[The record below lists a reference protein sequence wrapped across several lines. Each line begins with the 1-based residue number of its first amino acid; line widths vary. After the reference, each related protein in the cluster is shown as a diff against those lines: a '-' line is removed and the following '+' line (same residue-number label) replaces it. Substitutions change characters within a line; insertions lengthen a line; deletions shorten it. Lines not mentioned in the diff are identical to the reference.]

1 LAASSR
7 SLIRNASLPTQN
19 PRYSKVE
26 GDISDVKIN
35 TVIQAHHVDPK
46 NPGPAILIAMF
57 EGDPAVD
64 NAQIDPPILEEGHM
78 LIQSEGFYTAEEAIW
93 VMEHM
98 GRMNSDVEIK
108 GAQQETTCPARHRI
122 DRNVYAS
129 PEE

>member
-7 SLIRNASLPTQN
+7 SLIRNASFLPKI
-19 PRYSKVE
+19 RYSKVE

-64 NAQIDPPILEEGHM
+64 NAQIDPPILEED
-78 LIQSEGFYTAEEAIW
+78 I
-93 VMEHM
+93 
-98 GRMNSDVEIK
+98 
-108 GAQQETTCPARHRI
+108 C
-122 DRNVYAS
+122 
-129 PEE
+129 